1 MEGIVFKHILLAT
14 DGSELSKVAMAAA
27 LNFVKAGDA
36 KLTAYTCMEEYPY
49 LSSGDA
55 GHPRRK
61 AYEEHEAER
70 ANALLAEVVAAATA
84 AGVTCQTDMS
94 VSVPYKGII
103 DAAAKHG
110 CDVIFM
116 ASHGRRGLEGLLVG
130 SETQKVL
137 THCRIPVLVYR

>member
-1 MEGIVFKHILLAT
+1 MFKHILLAT
-14 DGSELSKVAMAAA
+14 DGSELSRMAMAAA
-27 LNFVKAGDA
+27 IDFVKAGNV

-49 LSSGDA
+49 VASGDA

-61 AYEEHEAER
+61 AFEEQEAEHASAR
-70 ANALLAEVVAAATA
+70 LAAVVAAAEE
-84 AGVTCQTDMS
+84 AGVTCDTDMTT
-94 VSVPYKGII
+94 SVPYKGII
-103 DAAAKHG
+103 DAATRHG

-116 ASHGRRGLEGLLVG
+116 ASHGRRGLESLLVG

>member
-1 MEGIVFKHILLAT
+1 MFKHILLAT
-14 DGSELSKVAMAAA
+14 DGSELSKMAMEAAIG
-27 LNFVKAGDA
+27 FVKAGGVR
-36 KLTAYTCMEEYPY
+36 LTVYTCMEEYPY
-49 LSSGDA
+49 VASGDA

-61 AYEEHEAER
+61 AFEEQEAER
-70 ANALLAEVVAAATA
+70 ASAVLEEVVAAAKA
-84 AGVTCQTDMS
+84 AGVTCETDMTTT
-94 VSVPYKGII
+94 VPYRGII
-103 DAAAKHG
+103 DAAARHG

>member
-1 MEGIVFKHILLAT
+1 MFKHILLAT
-14 DGSELSKVAMAAA
+14 DGSDLSRKTMTAAIE
-27 LNFVKAGDA
+27 FVTDGA

-49 LSSGDA
+49 LASGDA

-61 AYEEHEAER
+61 AFEEQEAAQASSR
-70 ANALLAEVVAAATA
+70 LAEVVAAAKA
-84 AGVTCQTDMS
+84 AGVMCDTDMMTS
-94 VSVPYKGII
+94 VTYKGII
-103 DAAAKHG
+103 DAAARHG

-137 THCRIPVLVYR
+137 THCQIPVLVYR

>member
-1 MEGIVFKHILLAT
+1 MFKHILLAT
-14 DGSELSKVAMAAA
+14 DGSELSRLAMTAAIG
-27 LNFVKAGDA
+27 FVKEGGA

-61 AYEEHEAER
+61 AFEEQEAAR
-70 ANALLAEVVAAATA
+70 AGAHLAEVVAAAEA
-84 AGVTCQTDMS
+84 AGVTCATDMTT
-94 VSVPYKGII
+94 SVPYKGII
-103 DAAAKHG
+103 EAADRHG